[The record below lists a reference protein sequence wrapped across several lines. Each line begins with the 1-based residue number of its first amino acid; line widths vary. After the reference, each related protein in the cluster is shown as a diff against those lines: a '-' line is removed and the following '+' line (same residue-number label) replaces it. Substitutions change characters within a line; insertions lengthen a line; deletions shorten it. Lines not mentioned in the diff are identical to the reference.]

1 MYTSDE
7 LGALPNNIEEIYKA
21 LENDIMSDIIRRIR
35 ETGEITRTADWQM
48 YRLYQ
53 MGGTKEKIKKH
64 IQKVL
69 QLSNA
74 EIDMI
79 YFNTLKTGYACDE
92 ELYNAL
98 GKEFIAYDEN
108 IQLQQLISGV
118 KEQTYGE
125 LKNITQTMG
134 FSVMQSNGKKQFQ
147 SIDDYFKNTMDNA
160 VMHLLNGTFD
170 YNTIIRKVTDEM
182 TKSGVRSI
190 DYESGVSNRIN
201 VAARRALMTGVSQVT
216 AKISE
221 DNMQNLDTEFVEV
234 SWHGTARPSHQVWQG
249 KVYYWDK
256 KNPFAEKTVNGVLYK
271 SFIKETGYSEVDG
284 LCGANCRHTFYAFIP
299 GISVRAYTDEQLEEL
314 NAKESEKKEYNGKEY
329 NKYEATQYQR
339 RLETLMRKQRQDI
352 KLLKDAGLSDDSEE
366 VIAVRCRYQA
376 TSQKYSDFTK
386 KMGLN
391 EHRDRITIDGLKD
404 IGNGKITKDNMQEQN
419 YKPISIDK
427 SSKLELSRGQV
438 DISAYKLTE
447 TNNELYVSSGIR
459 LKPKEQHNIDTSIT
473 ETLKKLGVIDAD
485 NLPKVLIISDSEMQT
500 GALASYNPIR
510 NILYLDRNVGNKI
523 KLLELQRDSACPQNE
538 LSTYVHEYIHW
549 RDAQS
554 YRTGYGAITNNSEYL
569 NWIRHKSKKK
579 IDNLIKRGYN
589 VNEISR
595 YATSEYNKGKYDE
608 MYTEYRVKQLLG
620 E

>member
-1 MYTSDE
+1 MYTSNE

-21 LENDIMSDIIRRIR
+21 LENDIMFDIIRRIR
-35 ETGEITRTADWQM
+35 ETGEITRTADWEI
-48 YRLYQ
+48 YKLYQ
-53 MGGTKEKIKKH
+53 MGETKEKIKKH
-64 IQKVL
+64 IQQAL
-69 QLSNA
+69 QLSDD
-74 EIDMI
+74 EI
-79 YFNTLKTGYACDE
+79 NTLYSDTLKAGYLRDE

-108 IQLQQLISGV
+108 IQLRQLISGV

-125 LKNITQTMG
+125 LKDITQTMG
-134 FSVMQSNGKKQFQ
+134 FSVTQPNGKKQFQ

-201 VAARRALMTGVSQVT
+201 VAARRAIMTGVSQVT

-221 DNMQNLDTEFVEV
+221 DNMQSLDTEFVEV

-256 KNPFAEKTVNGVLYK
+256 KNPFAEKNVDGILYK
-271 SFIKETGYSEVDG
+271 SFIRETGYGEVDG
-284 LCGANCRHTFYAFIP
+284 LCGANCRHTFYPFIP
-299 GISVRAYTDEQLEEL
+299 GISVRTYTDEQLDEL

-366 VIAVRCRYQA
+366 VITARCRYQV

-404 IGNGKITKDNMQEQN
+404 IGHNKFTLKNAVGKPIIEVQRVSLNVAPNVITQKVGKKGGIDRNYYDKNGRQYKQIANNNHGNSKMHPYGKNGEHAHDYVYDENGKVKRTIRE
-419 YKPISIDK
+419 
-427 SSKLELSRGQV
+427 
-438 DISAYKLTE
+438 LTE
-447 TNNELYVSSGIR
+447 YER
-459 LKPKEQHNIDTSIT
+459 KEN
-473 ETLKKLGVIDAD
+473 AD
-485 NLPKVLIISDSEMQT
+485 
-500 GALASYNPIR
+500 
-510 NILYLDRNVGNKI
+510 IL
-523 KLLELQRDSACPQNE
+523 
-538 LSTYVHEYIHW
+538 
-549 RDAQS
+549 
-554 YRTGYGAITNNSEYL
+554 
-569 NWIRHKSKKK
+569 
-579 IDNLIKRGYN
+579 
-589 VNEISR
+589 
-595 YATSEYNKGKYDE
+595 
-608 MYTEYRVKQLLG
+608 
-620 E
+620 